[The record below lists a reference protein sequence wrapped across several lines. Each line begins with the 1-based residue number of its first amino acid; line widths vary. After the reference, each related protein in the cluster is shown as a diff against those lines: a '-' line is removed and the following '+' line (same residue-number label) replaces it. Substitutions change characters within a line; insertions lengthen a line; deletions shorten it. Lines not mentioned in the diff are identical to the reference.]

1 LGLLWHYLCFSC
13 ESFMGIRVH
22 KGFSY
27 WFFMFCLGFVMSNRI
42 CIGNIGHGGCVKDMI
57 LLLCVYVAS
66 FLVLIYL
73 SCHDVPLIMF
83 WGLSS
88 SSLGWLKH
96 RLSMDSIIVY
106 TLEWIYYIYIKGF
119 LKNVGNRECG
129 RHSNRT
135 WLWFFIISETAHH
148 SNCIWLRFFIISK
161 TATVI

>member
-88 SSLGWLKH
+88 SLGWLKH
-96 RLSMDSIIVY
+96 RMDSIIVY
-106 TLEWIYYIYIKGF
+106 TLEWIYYI
-119 LKNVGNRECG
+119 
-129 RHSNRT
+129 
-135 WLWFFIISETAHH
+135 
-148 SNCIWLRFFIISK
+148 LRVFWK
-161 TATVI
+161 MWATVSVVVAIVFDCDLKS